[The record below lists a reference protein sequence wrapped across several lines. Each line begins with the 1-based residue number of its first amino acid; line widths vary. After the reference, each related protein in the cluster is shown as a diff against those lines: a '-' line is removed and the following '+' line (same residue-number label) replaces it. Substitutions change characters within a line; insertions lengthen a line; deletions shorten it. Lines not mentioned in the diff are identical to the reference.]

1 MSADKMTED
10 TSHKLSLEVINRHM
24 PKSSAAEVLPSLW
37 VGNLMAVSHLN
48 NLMQQSTTPAA
59 DTADTKDTFKKNL
72 VITVVSV
79 LSNPNLIRFATDALE
94 QQRLQFAKK
103 DTRIEKISIE
113 IKHVIVHLKDTF
125 DSDLLSILP
134 NALTAIDE
142 ALNNDSN
149 NGLQQICLV
158 HCAKGAS
165 RSVSVVI
172 AYLISRHANRFN
184 TFDEA
189 LRHVRSMRPQA
200 APNIGFALALRK
212 YEKELKRSR

>member
-1 MSADKMTED
+1 MTED
-10 TSHKLSLEVINRHM
+10 TPQKLSPEVINRHM

-59 DTADTKDTFKKNL
+59 DTKDTFKKNL

-79 LSNPNLIRFATDALE
+79 LSNPNLIRFVTDALE

-142 ALNNDSN
+142 ALNIDSN

-189 LRHVRSMRPQA
+189 LRHVRLMRPKA
-200 APNIGFALALRK
+200 TPNIGFALALRK